1 MTRTH
6 KVLATVA
13 VLAAVAGGSAGALAV
28 FTDQAGVTGNTFGTG
43 TVDITTSPTSQIVSY
58 AAPSGSP
65 ATGGMAP
72 GDSDPATGG
81 RLLTVA
87 NSGTLQLR
95 YALSVTATNTDTKG
109 LRGQLQLEVKGVD
122 ATTPGTGTE
131 CDNFDG
137 ASIYSG
143 ALDANA
149 TTGRI
154 FGDAAQGAH
163 AGDRVLNAGMSE
175 VLCFRATLPLSTGNA
190 FQGASTTATFSFDA
204 EQTKNN

>member
-28 FTDQAGVTGNTFGTG
+28 FTDQATVTGNTFGNG
-43 TVDITTSPTSQIVSY
+43 TVDIATSPATAIVSY

-72 GDSDPATGG
+72 GDSDPASGG
-81 RLLTVA
+81 RLLTVS
-87 NSGTLQLR
+87 NGGSLQLR
-95 YALSVTATNTDTKG
+95 YALSVTATDADGKA
-109 LRGQLQLEVKGVD
+109 LRSQLDLAIRSVD
-122 ATTPGTGTE
+122 ATTPGAGTE

-137 ASIYSG
+137 AVVYTG
-143 ALDANA
+143 KLDAAA
-149 TTGRI
+149 TSGRI
-154 FGDAAQGAH
+154 FGNAAQGAH
-163 AGDRVLNAGMSE
+163 AGDRVLNAGANE
-175 VLCFRATLPLSTGNA
+175 LLCFRATLPLASGNA
-190 FQGASTTATFSFDA
+190 YQGAATTATFSFDA